1 MGEAPVAAMPA
12 PIGDLL
18 AVAAGILAAAQV
30 AEPRREA
37 LRILADQTGTSP
49 AEVHLG
55 LAGMVADADAE
66 AYLRAIDRRAAG
78 TPLAYVTGRAGFR
91 HLELAVD
98 QRVLIP
104 RPETEGIVDLVLQHG
119 GRGTM
124 ADVGTGSGCLALSLR
139 AETAAGP
146 VIAIDWSAGAIAVAA
161 GNSRRLGL
169 PVEFVRGDLTMPL
182 AEGTLDVLVSNPP
195 YIARDEYLALDPGVR
210 DWEPRLALESGAD
223 GLEATVRLLHDGRRV
238 LRTGGLLVLE
248 LDAARADATGRA
260 AASLGWTDVLV
271 QADLFGRARYLVARR
286 RHDA

>member
-1 MGEAPVAAMPA
+1 VREAPAGAVPST
-12 PIGDLL
+12 IGDLL
-18 AVAAGILAAAQV
+18 GLAAGVLAAAQV

-37 LRILADQTGTSP
+37 LRIFADGTGTSP

-55 LAGMVADADAE
+55 QAGMVADADAA

-104 RPETEGIVDLVLQHG
+104 RPETEGLVDLVLQHG

-146 VIAIDWSAGAIAVAA
+146 VIAIDWSAGALAVAA
-161 GNSRRLGL
+161 DNARTLGL
-169 PVEFVRGDLTMPL
+169 PVSLVRGDLTTSL
-182 AEGTLDVLVSNPP
+182 ADGALDVLVSNPP
-195 YIARDEYLALDPGVR
+195 YIARDEYLALEPGVR
-210 DWEPRLALESGAD
+210 DWEPRVALESGTD
-223 GLEATVRLLHDGRRV
+223 GLEATMRLLQDGHRV
-238 LRTGGLLVLE
+238 LRAGGLLVLE
-248 LDAARADATGRA
+248 LDAARAGATGRA
-260 AASLGWTDVLV
+260 AASLGWTDVRV
-271 QADLFGRARYLVARR
+271 QADLFGRERFLVARR